1 MGIEDDEL
9 ERYATILGRVSVG
22 APLDEVLCELGLDEA
37 SFDALEARIE
47 HELSLA
53 LAAAGDS
60 PAAFVVRYERAIREG
75 QTRAAA
81 TQGLGVMP
89 FERFAEALAVLSSGG
104 HPVEQ
109 LEALGVQPTDLARA
123 ASAHA
128 AKLSSDPE
136 LVAALERALAKR
148 RG

>member
-22 APLDEVLCELGLDEA
+22 TPLGEVLGELGLDEVG
-37 SFDALEARIE
+37 FDALEARIE
-47 HELSLA
+47 RELSLA

-60 PAAFVVRYERAIREG
+60 PAPFVVRYERAIREG
-75 QTRAAA
+75 QVRATA
-81 TQGLGVMP
+81 TQGHAVMP
-89 FERFAEALAVLSSGG
+89 FERFAQALAALGSGAN
-104 HPVEQ
+104 PVEQ
-109 LEALGVQPTDLARA
+109 LEQLGVKPADLARA

-128 AKLSSDPE
+128 ASLARDPE
-136 LVAALERALAKR
+136 LVEALERALAKR